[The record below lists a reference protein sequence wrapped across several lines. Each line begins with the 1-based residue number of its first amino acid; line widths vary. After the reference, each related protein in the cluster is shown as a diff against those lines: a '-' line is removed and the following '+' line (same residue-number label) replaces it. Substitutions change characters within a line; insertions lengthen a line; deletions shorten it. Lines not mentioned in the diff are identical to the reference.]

1 MSVLVFEHLVR
12 VPLPLAFAAAAAGL
26 LLAGFLAA
34 EVNERF
40 SPDVVLAPWGGR
52 FWGAVSLGLAA
63 LLLLEALHPVLPSR
77 VFGVRYWPART
88 PGWAAWNHACYLSA
102 LGAAAYLGIGPLSG
116 AYDSA
121 VPRSGAAPVRSALLW
136 GAVCGAVLAVV
147 GLQAGRL
154 LFLAE
159 AARQIG
165 HDVLGGTL
173 LWCAVPAFLAT
184 GALVVR
190 ATTHARWEIRW
201 RFAATAGAVALWVLP
216 CGLSEAYLRLAWDFG
231 RPGLAD
237 AAGVRKASEA
247 DKLALLVLSL
257 PDGSPGVQR
266 REETMAAEGL
276 AVSRRELA
284 SVRRYLEKQGYQTVF
299 VAPALRYLRRG
310 WELMWDPGGAMD
322 AALVR
327 LGPRFPPDH
336 QAFLRTVLVSPATP
350 ENYGRLEN
358 LARAADGLETASI
371 KRAGNLYQGLS
382 DAYARFGDLK
392 NSNLWLGRIR
402 KLWPLY
408 DDDVNVDPVEDI
420 HDGRVS
426 GTVTFN
432 GRPASAVQVGLF
444 MQVSTSSV
452 VSAKGSVVASAWP
465 DADGAFEFTDLTPG
479 RYYLALRS
487 DPILLGDERI
497 EVLFSPGVF
506 RLTPGAMTRELF
518 PLRLQRAGG
527 VGREAAPMPLPAAGA
542 VILPRP
548 RRQ

>member
-1 MSVLVFEHLVR
+1 MSILVFEHLLR
-12 VPLPLAFAAAAAGL
+12 VPVPLLVLAAAAAL

-40 SPDVVLAPWGGR
+40 SPDILLAPWSGR
-52 FWGAVSLGLAA
+52 LWGAVSLGLAA
-63 LLLLEALHPVLPSR
+63 LFILEALHPVLPAR
-77 VFGVRYWPART
+77 VFGVRYWPARV
-88 PGWAAWNHACYLSA
+88 PGWAAWNHALYMSA
-102 LGAAAYLGIGPLSG
+102 LGAAVYLGIGGLAG
-116 AYDSA
+116 AYDAA
-121 VPRSGAAPVRSALLW
+121 VPKRPAGGVGGFLLW

-147 GLQAGRL
+147 GLEAGRS
-154 LFLAE
+154 LFIAE
-159 AARQIG
+159 ALRQIG
-165 HDVLGGTL
+165 HDVAGGTL
-173 LWCAVPAFLAT
+173 LWCAVPAFLLT

-201 RFAATAGAVALWVLP
+201 RFLATAGAAALWLVP
-216 CGLSEAYLRLAWDFG
+216 GGAAEAYLRLAWDFG
-231 RPGLAD
+231 RPGLAE
-237 AAGVRKASEA
+237 AAGVRRASEA
-247 DKLALLVLSL
+247 DKLSVAVLAL

-266 REETMAAEGL
+266 REDSISAEGL
-276 AVSRRELA
+276 AVSPRELA
-284 SVRRYLEKQGYQTVF
+284 AVRRYLEKQGYQTVF

-336 QAFLRTVLVSPATP
+336 EAFLRAILVAPATP

-358 LARAADGLETASI
+358 LARAADGLHIASV
-371 KRAGNLYQGLS
+371 KKAGNMFQGLS

-426 GTVTFN
+426 GTVTVN

-444 MQVSTSSV
+444 MQVSTSAA
-452 VSAKGSVVASAWP
+452 VSGKGPVVASAWP
-465 DADGAFEFTDLTPG
+465 DADGSFEFTDLNPG

-487 DPILLGDERI
+487 DPMLLGDERF
-497 EVLFSPGVF
+497 EVLFAPGVF
-506 RLTPGAMTRELF
+506 SLTPGAMTRELF

-527 VGREAAPMPLPAAGA
+527 LGREAAQPSFPAAGA